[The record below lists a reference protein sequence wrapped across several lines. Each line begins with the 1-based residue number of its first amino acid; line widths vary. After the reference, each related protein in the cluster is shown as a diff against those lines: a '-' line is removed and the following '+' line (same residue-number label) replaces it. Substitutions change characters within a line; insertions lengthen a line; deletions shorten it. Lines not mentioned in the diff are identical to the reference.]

1 MEQESAE
8 QNRTLNGILSAYGV
22 TYHGSDYVREQ
33 LPQHYNNGDQA
44 DPDMMV
50 DAFGKKEDPYA

>member
-1 MEQESAE
+1 MAAESEE

-33 LPQHYNNGDQA
+33 LPQHYNAGDH
-44 DPDMMV
+44 PEPHMLT
-50 DAFGKKEDPYA
+50 DAYGQR